1 MVMTEHL
8 QWELR
13 EGFRFM
19 SGERML
25 RFTAKL
31 DDRHV
36 NKTVVFKPG
45 ETETVRWWN
54 IGKQRFDSEEV
65 MLEALKSYARDFEG

>member
-54 IGKQRFDSEEV
+54 IGK
-65 MLEALKSYARDFEG
+65 